1 MRRPSDGDADVVT
14 KFVVTYWVTSG
25 WSEAITCEAK
35 SPNHAASVSRLQL
48 RAERGQVAARQ
59 AVIDGIAALQG

>member
-1 MRRPSDGDADVVT
+1 MVT
-14 KFVVTYWVTSG
+14 KFAVTYWITSV
-25 WSEAITCEAK
+25 WSEIITCEAK
-35 SPNHAASVSRLQL
+35 NPSHAALISRDQL